1 MVVKGL
7 ALVIA
12 LVLMMGT
19 VAGGTIA
26 WLTDTSEV
34 TNSFSFGN
42 VDIELDET
50 LMNPDNTPMVDE
62 NGDPVR
68 GTGTAGK
75 TTNTY
80 TMYPGESVMKD
91 PVVTVK
97 AGSEACWLFVKLEK
111 KFGEIRFDGVE
122 LTFDDFL
129 EFDVITEG
137 NSVDGKYWIP
147 LTGYCNEDS
156 SELVY
161 YTEVSKTDEDLLFEV
176 LKKQYTDSKGT
187 PNANTVKV
195 RDEVT
200 LDMLNALA
208 TLETEQEEESPMLV
222 VTAYA
227 IQKSEGIAAVD
238 DPVNAWRT
246 INNERPLDM
255 DDTQG
260 ASVVSDSDTESD
272 SSSGDSASGGEENK
286 TTNTDTPDENTGDGD
301 AGGTAG
307 GIAGNEGTGGQTT

>member
-26 WLTDTSEV
+26 WLTDKSEV

-50 LMNPDNTPMVDE
+50 LMDSDNNPKLDKDGNPQ
-62 NGDPVR
+62 R
-68 GTGTAGK
+68 GTGTPGE

-80 TMYPGESVMKD
+80 TMYPGESVLKD
-91 PVVTVK
+91 PRVTVK

-195 RDEVT
+195 KNEVT
-200 LDMLNALA
+200 LDMLNVLA
-208 TLETEQEEESPMLV
+208 TLETEQDEESPMLV

-227 IQKSEGIAAVD
+227 IQKSEGIAAVG
-238 DPVNAWRT
+238 DPINAWRT
-246 INNERPLDM
+246 INGEPLLNLGEN
-255 DDTQG
+255 QVEG
-260 ASVVSDSDTESD
+260 ASLIDESD
-272 SSSGDSASGGEENK
+272 SQSDDDDSDVVPSGDENQEKPNVEGEGENDTGEK
-286 TTNTDTPDENTGDGD
+286 TE
-301 AGGTAG
+301 
-307 GIAGNEGTGGQTT
+307 